1 MLFNM
6 DLEQDEFTVGKNIK
20 IFGVG
25 GAGGNAVNAMIH
37 FDLKGVEFIVA
48 NTNISDLQIS
58 NAKSKLQLGKKL
70 TKGLGA
76 GSNPEVGRKAA
87 EESKDEIMGHLDG
100 AELVFIAAG
109 MGGGTGTGAAPV
121 IAHLAKEMGILTIG
135 IVNRPFK
142 MEGKKR
148 MINAEKGIQKLKES
162 VDTIIVV
169 PNEKLREE
177 YPHMTVRDAFREAD
191 TILYQAAKAISDII
205 NFSGYMNVDFADVRT
220 VTQNRGFA
228 LMGTGTSEGE
238 NRAVNAA
245 REAMSNPL
253 LADIELENAAGLL
266 INITAGE
273 DFKMDEFEEITEV
286 IVQKAGDEGD
296 IITGLIFDKEIEG
309 KIRVTLIATG
319 LESNESKRP
328 QIEVIKTEKKS
339 SGADISDL
347 LKSLQKDNNFEKK
360 RPYQSPSTLNHQE
373 NKAPKMDLPSFMRKF
388 QN

>member
-1 MLFNM
+1 M
-6 DLEQDEFTVGKNIK
+6 DLEKDEFTVGKNIK

-58 NAKSKLQLGKKL
+58 SAKSKLQLGKKL

-191 TILYQAAKAISDII
+191 NILYQAAKAISDII

-253 LADIELENAAGLL
+253 LADIELENTAGLL

-319 LESNESKRP
+319 LESSESKRP
-328 QIEVIKTEKKS
+328 QIEVIKTDKKS
-339 SGADISDL
+339 SGADISEL
-347 LKSLQKDNNFEKK
+347 LKSLQKDNNFEKRK
-360 RPYQSPSTLNHQE
+360 PYQNPATLNQQE